1 VMADPHSSTTPPSPL
16 GAGYQQTFEDYWQK
30 YQQGDGGD
38 LADGLKG
45 VDKEINDSLSLV
57 SGP

>member
-1 VMADPHSSTTPPSPL
+1 M
-16 GAGYQQTFEDYWQK
+16 GDYWQK

-45 VDKEINDSLSLV
+45 VDTEINDSLALA
-57 SGP
+57 GP